1 MLTNTIEST
10 VWNYPTEIRFGVGR
24 REELDQ
30 ILDLLGSSR
39 PLIVTDRGISSLPFF
54 EGVLT
59 KLESSDKTIR
69 TYDRVLPDPT
79 ETDVD
84 NVASTINEHRADA
97 VVVIGGGSVIDAGKV
112 GTLLHSFDIRFRKY
126 SENNKAMVNR
136 LVPIIAIPTTAGT
149 GSEVGR
155 AAAVLIPDE
164 QRKAIVFNPQMMP
177 KMVILDPEVTVGLPP
192 NLTAWTGFDT
202 LSHNLE
208 ALCAKGN
215 HPIADGIATEAIRLL
230 LSALPHVYRDG
241 KDLQFRA
248 QMQVAATMGGCAFQ
262 KGLGAVHA
270 LSHVIGA
277 RYKTHHGLTNAVLMP
292 YVLEYNR
299 PLIDGLIAR
308 LAGYVG
314 LESDYSAF
322 LLKLLILRADLGI
335 PNTLAD
341 LGVATGDLRA
351 IAIDAVKDS
360 CAQENPRDIQVENAL
375 QILQAA
381 LSGHLGKLK

>member
-1 MLTNTIEST
+1 MLTSTIESA

-24 REELDQ
+24 REELDR
-30 ILDLLGSSR
+30 ILDALGSSR
-39 PLIVTDRGISSLPFF
+39 PLIVTDRGIRSLPFF

-59 KLESSDKTIR
+59 KLKSSGKVIHA
-69 TYDRVLPDPT
+69 YDHVLPDPT

-84 NVASTINEHRADA
+84 NVASAINEHRADA

-112 GTLLHSFDIRFRKY
+112 GTLLHSLDIRFRQY
-126 SENNKAMVNR
+126 SENNKVVVDKF
-136 LVPIIAIPTTAGT
+136 VPIIAIPTTAGT

-177 KMVILDPEVTVGLPP
+177 KSVILDPEVTVGLPP
-192 NLTAWTGFDT
+192 NLTAWTGFDA

-241 KDLQFRA
+241 KDLKFRA

-262 KGLGAVHA
+262 KGLGAIHA

-308 LAGYVG
+308 LSGYVG
-314 LESDYSAF
+314 LETDYSAF
-322 LLKLLILRADLGI
+322 LLKLLVLRADLGI

-341 LGVATGDLRA
+341 LGVAAGDLHA
-351 IAIDAVKDS
+351 IAVDAVKDG
-360 CAQENPRDIQVENAL
+360 CAQENPRDIKVENAL

>member
-1 MLTNTIEST
+1 MLTSPIESA

-24 REELDQ
+24 REELDH
-30 ILDLLGSSR
+30 ILDALGSSR
-39 PLIVTDRGISSLPFF
+39 PLIVTDKGIRSLPFF

-59 KLESSDKTIR
+59 KLESSGKMIH

-112 GTLLHSFDIRFRKY
+112 GTLLHSQDIRFRQY
-126 SENNKAMVNR
+126 TEDNKAKVDK
-136 LVPIIAIPTTAGT
+136 LIPIIAMPTTSGT

-155 AAAVLIPDE
+155 AAAILIPDE

-177 KMVILDPEVTVGLPP
+177 KSVILDPEVTVGLPP
-192 NLTAWTGFDT
+192 NLTAWTGFDA

-215 HPIADGIATEAIRLL
+215 HSIADGIATEAIRLL
-230 LSALPHVYRDG
+230 LSALPNVYRNG
-241 KDLQFRA
+241 KDLKFRA
-248 QMQVAATMGGCAFQ
+248 QMQIAATMGGCAFQ
-262 KGLGAVHA
+262 KGLGAIHA
-270 LSHVIGA
+270 FSHVIGA
-277 RYKTHHGLTNAVLMP
+277 RYKTHHGLANAVLMP

-299 PLIDGLIAR
+299 PMIDGLIAR
-308 LAGYVG
+308 LSGYIG
-314 LESDYSAF
+314 LGTDYSAF
-322 LLKLLILRADLGI
+322 LLKLLALRADLGI

-341 LGVATGDLRA
+341 LGVTAGDLHA

-360 CAQENPRDIQVENAL
+360 CAQGNPRDMNVENAL